1 MRIKIRL
8 NPNMEGVEGLS
19 VYAKVW
25 DCLLSVV
32 QKADCPS
39 CDKGDRQLLIPM
51 HRDRQNQ
58 PVPENGGGAVGRDT
72 AGVCDRESF

>member
-8 NPNMEGVEGLS
+8 NPNMESVEGLS

-39 CDKGDRQLLIPM
+39 CDKGDRQLLTG
-51 HRDRQNQ
+51 RRRQNQ